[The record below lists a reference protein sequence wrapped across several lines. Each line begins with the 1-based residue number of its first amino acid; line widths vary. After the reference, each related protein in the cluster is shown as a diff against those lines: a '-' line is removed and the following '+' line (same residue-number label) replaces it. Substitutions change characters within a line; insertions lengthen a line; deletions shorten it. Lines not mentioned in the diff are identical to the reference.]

1 MINQNQFTE
10 NYTQELPR
18 TKFHCPHNLKTT
30 GNTGELIPIYAKEIL
45 PHDFVSLDVR
55 SLIKMTTP
63 SFQTMDNIFCDIFF
77 FFVPR
82 RLTWCNWKKFQGE
95 KTGNPREEQ
104 PEYTIPTTA
113 APTETRYL
121 IAKNVTNTS
130 SGTFYIKNENE
141 YIEKTLPAD
150 YESGKTYYRAVKG
163 WAQGTIADH
172 LGIRTNTAN
181 IPKIDSAYFRGIVM
195 IWNEWFRDE
204 QRQQE
209 ADFTD
214 DDVNVV
220 GSNGSN
226 YIKDALLGGRCLP
239 VNKIHDYF
247 TSTLLSA
254 QDGNPISLP
263 LGTSANVNILPNSYM
278 NFIDQD
284 QKNITLTTGSRPE
297 SNGYGTIGYWTNDTT
312 TKEHRTI
319 TYTSGL
325 KGEADLSTATAATI
339 AQLRM
344 AFALQRIAEN
354 NQRSGTRYSEILAN
368 RWGVT
373 PPDAS
378 LQRPE
383 YLGGKRIPIN
393 IDMVVQTSSTNS
405 TSPLGQISGFSNTF
419 DEQQVFSKGFEE
431 HGILFGFACIRHQRS
446 YQQGV
451 HRKFTRQD
459 PEDFYT
465 PEFAN
470 LGEQPIYNYEIYASG
485 NAEKDNECFGYQEYG
500 AEYRFEQNQI
510 TGQFR
515 SDAENSLDN
524 WHYADDYATTPVNSD
539 EWIKENPDAVDR
551 CLTIPHTEMDQFQ
564 FDFYFDETDVR
575 CIPAHSIPGMMRI

>member
-1 MINQNQFTE
+1 MLNQNQFTE
-10 NYTQELPR
+10 NYAQELPR

-45 PHDFVSLDVR
+45 PHDFISLDVR

-104 PEYTIPTTA
+104 PEYTIPTTS

-121 IAKNVTNTS
+121 IAKNVTKTT
-130 SGTFYIKNENE
+130 SGTFYIKNGSE
-141 YIEKTLPAD
+141 YTEKTLPTD
-150 YESGKTYYRAVKG
+150 YESGKTYYRAVQG

-214 DDVNVV
+214 DDVNVI
-220 GSNGSN
+220 GSNGNN
-226 YIKDALLGGRCLP
+226 YIKDALLGGKCLP

-263 LGTSANVNILPNSYM
+263 LGTTAPVYDAGGLNPFKMHPYKWDGSKNNSS
-278 NFIDQD
+278 
-284 QKNITLTTGSRPE
+284 TVV
-297 SNGYGTIGYWTNDTT
+297 TIGANDYYNSNISIGNQT
-312 TKEHRTI
+312 EI
-319 TYTSGL
+319 IYNSLGV
-325 KGEADLSTATAATI
+325 DLTQATAATI

-393 IDMVVQTSSTNS
+393 IDMVVQTSSTDS

-419 DEQQVFSKGFEE
+419 DEEQIFSKGFEE
-431 HGILFGFACIRHQRS
+431 HGILFGFACIRHNRS

-485 NAEKDNECFGYQEYG
+485 NTTKDNECFGYQEYG